1 MPTRSKLVLFFVET
15 MTTKLPGAHRPA
27 VRMRAP
33 KMHMVLGAFAP
44 SPGDP
49 EPAAAKRLY
58 RSLWVY
64 PESPRRRQMSHK
76 LTPVVGEVAAHPAQ
90 ELLDLDPFEATHDR
104 VVAHAQQRN
113 ALAVEL
119 LPLAHGDRV
128 AVDRAVFEGDAQLV
142 QQLDHRGRFA

>member
-58 RSLWVY
+58 RSRRAY
-64 PESPRRRQMSHK
+64 PESPRRCQMSHK
-76 LTPVVGEVAAHPAQ
+76 LTPVVGELAAHPA
-90 ELLDLDPFEATHDR
+90 EEPLGLDPGEATHHR
-104 VVAHAQQRN
+104 VVAHAHQGNPPPARLRPP
-113 ALAVEL
+113 A
-119 LPLAHGDRV
+119 PRR
-128 AVDRAVFEGDAQLV
+128 RAA
-142 QQLDHRGRFA
+142 A